1 MRTAPSPP
9 QREGCPAG
17 PESPRSTGVQ
27 SGSSRSDGAPDPSSF
42 PEPPGPRG
50 QRLRNLTRRV
60 RGTAS
65 FFENLR
71 DRYGDV
77 VGYRILGKRYC
88 LLFRPDLMEEVI
100 AQEQT
105 SFRKGAQER
114 KAMENDCIITAN
126 GADHERRRRLVQPS
140 FRPRALEGYSRHM
153 VSEAVRYRD
162 SLRDGER
169 IDMEDLA
176 TDLSL
181 AVAGRSF
188 FGDDQPVGTRLMKDF
203 LAGFRWMF
211 ALGHFP
217 FDKLAKAVPLPR
229 TRAARHHIHELD
241 NLVYETIDRARKGGN
256 RNDLVSHLVT
266 AWDQDR
272 PNRDFTE
279 SELKDEIFA
288 ILIASHVTIAA
299 TLTWSVY
306 HLSRHPAVRD
316 RLEQEVDEV
325 LGDRLPGFGDFP
337 SLPYTRAVV
346 DESLRITPPVFY
358 LGRIAVRD
366 LVIGSYRIREGTIV
380 QLSTRTPMYEE
391 QFFREPD
398 RFNPERWLEEPRPKL
413 PRLAYAPFGTGIR
426 FCSGFRFALL
436 ELVFAL
442 AVLGRRWR
450 FDVVDPGFP
459 PVTDVLFYK
468 CRNGLPV
475 VVRQREN
482 GA

>member
-1 MRTAPSPP
+1 MSTTQTA
-9 QREGCPAG
+9 QHGGCPAAG
-17 PESPRSTGVQ
+17 GTPGSANVRTGSPESDSVL
-27 SGSSRSDGAPDPSSF
+27 DPSAF

-50 QRLRNLTRRV
+50 QRFRNLASRV
-60 RGTAS
+60 RDTTG
-65 FFENLR
+65 FFQGLH

-100 AQEQT
+100 AQEQV

-140 FRPRALEGYSRHM
+140 FRPRALKAYSRHM

-188 FGDDQPVGTRLMKDF
+188 FGDDQPVGAQLMKDF

-211 ALGHFP
+211 ALGHLP

-229 TRAARHHIHELD
+229 TRAAKHHIHELD
-241 NLVYETIDRARKGGN
+241 NLVYETIDRARKGGD

-266 AWDQDR
+266 AWDRDR

-279 SELKDEIFA
+279 SELKDEVFA

-299 TLTWSVY
+299 TLTWSIY
-306 HLSRHPAVRD
+306 HLSRHPAAREQ
-316 RLEQEVDEV
+316 LEREIDEA
-325 LGDRLPGFGDFP
+325 LGDRLPEFDDFP
-337 SLPYTRAVV
+337 RLPYARAIV
-346 DESLRITPPVFY
+346 DEALRITPPVFY
-358 LGRIAVRD
+358 LGRIALHD
-366 LVIGSYRIREGTIV
+366 LVIGGYRIRKDTIV
-380 QLSTRTPMYEE
+380 QLSTRTPMYDE
-391 QFFREPD
+391 QYFREPD
-398 RFNPERWLEEPRPKL
+398 RFMPERWLEEPRPKL

-436 ELVFAL
+436 ELVLALSVFAQ
-442 AVLGRRWR
+442 RWR
-450 FDVVDPGFP
+450 LEVTDPGFP
-459 PVTDVLFYK
+459 AVTDVLFYK
-468 CRNGLPV
+468 TRNGLPV

-482 GA
+482 RS

>member
-1 MRTAPSPP
+1 MSPL
-9 QREGCPAG
+9 
-17 PESPRSTGVQ
+17 STSV
-27 SGSSRSDGAPDPSSF
+27 PDPSAC
-42 PEPPGPRG
+42 PGPPGPRG

-65 FFENLR
+65 FFEDLHG
-71 DRYGDV
+71 RYGDIV
-77 VGYRILGKRYC
+77 EYRILGKRYC

-100 AQEQT
+100 AQERT

-126 GADHERRRRLVQPS
+126 GADHERRRSLVQPS
-140 FRPRALEGYSRHM
+140 FRPRAIEAYSHHM
-153 VSEAVRYRD
+153 VDEAVRHRD
-162 SLRDGER
+162 SLREGDR
-169 IDMEDLA
+169 IDMDDLA

-181 AVAGRSF
+181 AVAGRCF
-188 FGDDQPVGTRLMKDF
+188 FGDDQPVDTQLMKDF

-217 FDKLAKAVPLPR
+217 LDKLAKAVPLPR
-229 TRAARHHIHELD
+229 TRAARRHIHELD
-241 NLVYETIDRARKGGN
+241 TLVYETIDRARDNGN
-256 RNDLVSHLVT
+256 RDDLISHLVT
-266 AWDQDR
+266 AWDRDR

-299 TLTWSVY
+299 TLTWCVY
-306 HLSRHPAVRD
+306 HLSRHPTVRN

-325 LGDRLPGFGDFP
+325 LGGRLPGFGDFP
-337 SLPYTRAVV
+337 KLAYVRAVV
-346 DESLRITPPVFY
+346 DEALRITPPVFY
-358 LGRIAVRD
+358 LGRVALHD
-366 LVIGSYRIREGTIV
+366 LVIGGYRIRKDTIV
-380 QLSTRTPMYEE
+380 QLSTRTPMYDE
-391 QFFREPD
+391 QYFREPE
-398 RFNPERWLEEPRPKL
+398 RFMPERWLETPRPEF

-436 ELVFAL
+436 ELVL
-442 AVLGRRWR
+442 SLSVLGQRWR
-450 FDVVDPGFP
+450 LDVVNPGFP

-468 CRNGLPV
+468 TRNGLPV

-482 GA
+482 ATLGARAAPSAEC